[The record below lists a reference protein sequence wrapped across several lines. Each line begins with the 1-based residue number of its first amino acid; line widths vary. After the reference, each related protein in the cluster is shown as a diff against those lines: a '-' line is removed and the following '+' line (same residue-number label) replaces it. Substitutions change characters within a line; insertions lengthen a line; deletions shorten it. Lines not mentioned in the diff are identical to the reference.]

1 MPRGHAREPAPSS
14 SSLSS
19 LSPLSSSRLV
29 ALLSGPDAG
38 DSGES
43 GGRQVRRD
51 PAEADPAPEVLHR
64 WESDRDDGRRDVE
77 VYYASAYAARD
88 DGPEPW
94 PRLDRTEL
102 CDDDEEMGGT
112 DPFRAPASGRITR
125 SRSGGRA
132 AGPAVLQ
139 LPEAIAGARVRPRG
153 LALLGMLLVV
163 LLAAGLFAGRVWWAQ
178 REAVPESLA
187 SLAAAGEV
195 GEAGDG
201 GAAKGRAGRS
211 ASPGASGARSGSA
224 ASSRA
229 TDSGAVLP
237 VAGASAGPGSAGAAS
252 GAPAGQAGDQ
262 AAGQVVAHIVGEV
275 RKPGVVTLPA
285 ASRVGDAIRRVG
297 GLTPKADGTS
307 VNLARP
313 LVDGEQIVVL
323 ARGAAPPPSRAAS
336 GPHGTPKGAPAAG
349 APIDLNSADL
359 AALDE
364 LPGVGPVMAQRIL
377 AWRTEHG
384 RFSSVDE
391 LGEVSGVGEKTLER
405 LRPLVRV

>member
-1 MPRGHAREPAPSS
+1 
-14 SSLSS
+14 
-19 LSPLSSSRLV
+19 
-29 ALLSGPDAG
+29 
-38 DSGES
+38 
-43 GGRQVRRD
+43 
-51 PAEADPAPEVLHR
+51 
-64 WESDRDDGRRDVE
+64 
-77 VYYASAYAARD
+77 
-88 DGPEPW
+88 
-94 PRLDRTEL
+94 
-102 CDDDEEMGGT
+102 MGGT

-132 AGPAVLQ
+132 TGPAVLQ

-323 ARGAAPPPSRAAS
+323 ARGAAPPPSRAVS